1 MKGVFLRKQKQ
12 QQFIRSL
19 HFDLNVKGRPRSN
32 NMKKQKRSL
41 PPPPLPPLP
50 PVTPLLYQKCR
61 TTHNHSTN
69 LIVLLT

>member
-32 NMKKQKRSL
+32 NMQKQKRSL
-41 PPPPLPPLP
+41 PPPPVLPSP
-50 PVTPLLYQKCR
+50 PPPR
-61 TTHNHSTN
+61 HSSAIPEMSDDSQSLN
-69 LIVLLT
+69 

>member
-32 NMKKQKRSL
+32 NMQKQKRSL
-41 PPPPLPPLP
+41 PPPPYLPSP
-50 PVTPLLYQKCR
+50 PPR
-61 TTHNHSTN
+61 HSSAIPEMSDDSQSLN
-69 LIVLLT
+69 